1 MTINAGIQPRV
12 NDSKLP
18 KNLLNVTESEDESED
33 QYEIRFTL

>member
-1 MTINAGIQPRV
+1 MTINAGIEPRE

-18 KNLLNVTESEDESED
+18 KNLLTVTESEDESGD